1 MKCSIIRLE
10 VSVGEMLL
18 RDLGPIM
25 HDTRSIFSINRHIDR
40 DIDIA
45 AQSVKIR

>member
-1 MKCSIIRLE
+1 MFNHQTGSECWRNALKRF
-10 VSVGEMLL
+10 
-18 RDLGPIM
+18 GPIM

-45 AQSVKIR
+45 AQSVKQR